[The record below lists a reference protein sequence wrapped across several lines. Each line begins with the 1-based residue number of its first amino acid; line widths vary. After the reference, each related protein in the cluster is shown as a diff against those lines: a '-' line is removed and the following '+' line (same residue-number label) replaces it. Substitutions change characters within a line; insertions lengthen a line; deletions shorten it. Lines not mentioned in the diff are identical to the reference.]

1 MPHLHKLAVTLVQ
14 DSCKLYWELLKIM
27 VPVMILVEVGIRFG
41 LVELV
46 SQLCAPIM
54 DLVGLPAE
62 SAIVLATNL
71 LVGIY
76 GGAAALIGLQAE
88 MSLSVADVTI
98 LTSMMLIAHALPIEQ
113 RIVQKIGCSLSF
125 MTLLRLGVMVLYAW
139 LLHLLYDGF
148 GLLQET
154 AHIAWSAAPTTGPQ
168 TWLDWGLD
176 SLLSLFTI
184 FWIILALLTGLK
196 VLELSGITAFLTR
209 GLAPA
214 LRLFGIGPNAA
225 PLTMVGV
232 LLGLTFG
239 AGLILKE
246 VKKGHL
252 RPKSIFL
259 ATCFMAL
266 CHSMIEDTLII
277 MALGGHWSGV
287 LVGRILI
294 GMAIMIPL
302 GWLVHALPD
311 SVFERFL
318 FRQIQGSQQESDT
331 VSNKA

>member
-1 MPHLHKLAVTLVQ
+1 MTRLKSLAMATFT

-27 VPVMILVEVGIRFG
+27 VPVMILVEAGIRMG

-46 SQLCAPIM
+46 SSLCAPVM

-62 SAIVLATNL
+62 TAIVLATNL

-88 MSLSVADVTI
+88 MTLSVADITI

-113 RIVQKIGCSLSF
+113 RIVQKIGCSLIL
-125 MTLLRLGVMVLYAW
+125 MTILRLAAMVFYAW
-139 LLHLLYDGF
+139 ILHLIYDGF
-148 GLLQET
+148 GFLQEE
-154 AHIAWSAAPTTGPQ
+154 AHIAWAGEPAPTSQ
-168 TWLDWGLD
+168 SWLDWGLN
-176 SLLSLFTI
+176 SLISLFSI
-184 FWIILALLTGLK
+184 FWVILALLTGLK
-196 VLELSGITAFLTR
+196 LLEISGITAFLTR

-259 ATCFMAL
+259 ATCFMVL

-287 LVGRILI
+287 LLGRILMGI
-294 GMAIMIPL
+294 AIMIPL
-302 GWLVHALPD
+302 GWLIHAIPD
-311 SVFERFL
+311 PVFERFL
-318 FRQIQGSQQESDT
+318 FKSPSSQSAGDEQTAKQS
-331 VSNKA
+331 